1 MIPGTSYSPGEAF
14 ITFAREFFEALARE
28 DVQGALGK
36 LDVSHKRWTKK
47 TLLLAIDEVTD
58 SVGICSAVG
67 FSHSASPVLEETTAG
82 YVLRHRLPV
91 QQKWSSANAIFE
103 FTRKP
108 RSEYFRVRLR
118 GFEL

>member
-14 ITFAREFFEALARE
+14 ISFVREFFEALARE

-36 LDVSHKRWTKK
+36 LDASHKRWTKNS
-47 TLLLAIDEVTD
+47 LLLAINEVTN
-58 SVGICSAVG
+58 SVGICSTVR
-67 FSHSASPVLEETTAG
+67 FSDSASPELEETTDG

-91 QQKWSSANAIFE
+91 QQRWSSAIAVFE

-108 RSEYFRVRLR
+108 RSEYFRVGLR